1 LTGRW
6 WDANLKPIK
15 GFEIVIG
22 RKTIFLG
29 DMEMQSRIYFLVVIC
44 LVSLASVGFGH
55 VTVGVPVSFAVV
67 TDVNAPSFPYV
78 AEIISDD
85 VYIRSGPGTDYYSC
99 GKLGKNNRVKVIAQ
113 KYDLWSHIIPPAG
126 CYSWISSQY
135 VSVNR
140 SNPTVGIV
148 TGDNVRVRAGSADG
162 NPLHSDTV
170 QTKLNK
176 RDSVTLLGEENS
188 GYYKIVPPEGAY
200 LWVSTD
206 YTKVL
211 GPVEKFPLEVKNEDK
226 PEDTSVVPMNISV
239 VDARLKEYY
248 ILEKQMETERAKPM
262 EKQNYAAI
270 KKALTEI
277 ANDKGAGKAA
287 RYAEFAIKQVERSQ
301 LALMVTEIVK
311 LQDAEYERI
320 LEQIEKVRL
329 KKLAAVQDL
338 SRFTAVGQFQISNIY
353 DGSELQ
359 QKLYRILDEDGRITC
374 YVLPTGSAANM
385 DLAEFVGSDVGLMGT
400 IEPHPQTA
408 NALVRFTEITV
419 LK

>member
-1 LTGRW
+1 
-6 WDANLKPIK
+6 LKPIK
-15 GFEIVIG
+15 DFEIMSG
-22 RKTIFLG
+22 GKTIFLG
-29 DMEMQSRIYFLVVIC
+29 GIKMQSRIYFVIVVC
-44 LVSLASVGFGH
+44 LAGLASVGFGH
-55 VTVGVPVSFAVV
+55 VTVGVPVLFSVV

-85 VYIRSGPGTDYYSC
+85 VYIRSGPGTDYYPC

-135 VSVNR
+135 VSVAR

-176 RDSVTLLGEENS
+176 GDSVALLGEENS

-200 LWVSTD
+200 LWVSTQ
-206 YTKVL
+206 YTRVL
-211 GPVEKFPLEVKNEDK
+211 GPVEKFPLEVKSETK
-226 PEDTSVVPMNISV
+226 PEDISIVPTNISV

-248 ILEKQMETERAKPM
+248 TLEKQMEAERARPI
-262 EKQNYAAI
+262 EKQDYAAI
-270 KKALTEI
+270 KRALAEI
-277 ANDKGAGKAA
+277 ANDKEAGKAA

-311 LQDAEYERI
+311 LQDEEYERI
-320 LEQIEKVRL
+320 LERIEKMRL
-329 KKLAAVQDL
+329 RKLAAVQDL
-338 SRFTAVGQFQISNIY
+338 SGFTVVGQFQVSNIY

-359 QKLYRILDEDGRITC
+359 QKLYRILDGDGRISC
-374 YVLPTGSAANM
+374 YVLPTGPAANL
-385 DLAEFVGSDVGLMGT
+385 DLTEFVGDNVGLMGT

-408 NALVRFTEITV
+408 NALVCFTEITV

>member
-1 LTGRW
+1 
-6 WDANLKPIK
+6 
-15 GFEIVIG
+15 
-22 RKTIFLG
+22 LG
-29 DMEMQSRIYFLVVIC
+29 DIEMQSRIYFLVVIC
-44 LVSLASVGFGH
+44 LVSLASVGFGQ

-78 AEIISDD
+78 AEIVSDD

-99 GKLGKNNRVKVIAQ
+99 GKFSKSDRVKVIAQ

-135 VSVNR
+135 VNVDR

-176 RDSVTLLGEENS
+176 GNRVTLMGEESS

-206 YTKVL
+206 YTRVL
-211 GPVEKFPLEVKNEDK
+211 GPVEKFPLKVKDKAK
-226 PEDTSVVPMNISV
+226 PEDASVMPTNISV
-239 VDARLKEYY
+239 VDRLKEYY
-248 ILEKQMETERAKPM
+248 TLEGQIEAERAKPM
-262 EKQNYAAI
+262 EKQDYAAM
-270 KKALTEI
+270 KEALTEI

-287 RYAEFAIKQVERSQ
+287 RYAKFAIKQVERSQ
-301 LALMVTEIVK
+301 LALIVTEMVE

-320 LEQIEKVRL
+320 LGRIEKMRL
-329 KKLAAVQDL
+329 TKLAAVQDL
-338 SRFTAVGQFQISNIY
+338 SRFTVVGQFQISNIY

-359 QKLYRILDEDGRITC
+359 QKLYRILDQNGRITC
-374 YVLPTGSAANM
+374 YVLPTGPAANM
-385 DLAEFVGSDVGLMGT
+385 DLAEFVGDNVGLIGT
-400 IEPHPQTA
+400 IEPHPPTA